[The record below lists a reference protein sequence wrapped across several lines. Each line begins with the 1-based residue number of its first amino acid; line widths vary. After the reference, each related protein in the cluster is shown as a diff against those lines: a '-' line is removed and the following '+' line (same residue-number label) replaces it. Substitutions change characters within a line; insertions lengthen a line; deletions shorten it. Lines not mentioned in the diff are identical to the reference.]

1 MAASTRPSIDVPG
14 AVRWIVRTLEENGF
28 ETWTVGGAV
37 RDALAGRPSGD
48 WDLATRAPPE
58 EVRRIFRRTV
68 PVGIDHGT
76 IGVLARDGTLYE
88 VTTFRK
94 DVETFG
100 RHAVVA
106 FAQTLAEDLHRRD
119 FTINAVA
126 WHPLRRELFDPHDGA
141 GDLERGILRTV
152 GDPRER
158 FAEDYLRVLRALRFA
173 GRFRLRIDPGTWE
186 ALGDATAHLDVLSPE
201 RVREELWKVLEGDP
215 APSRT
220 LELYRASGALAA
232 VIPELAAVTNGG
244 SIRAWAETLAVV
256 DVLPPRRG
264 ALRLAALL
272 ADVGRPPVREG
283 DPPLPPDAGP
293 ASSPIRLRAMVRS
306 AALLTRL
313 RHSNARVAEISGLV
327 GAGPELPG
335 VGASDEARR
344 RWLARVGRDRM
355 PDLVRWAGARA
366 RARVEG
372 DPAEV
377 ARTAR
382 GLRRTLAAGSPLTVG
397 ELAISGR
404 HLIGLGLKPGP
415 HFGVILE
422 ALLDRV
428 LADPGANDEERLT
441 QWALELAEAQGG

>member
-1 MAASTRPSIDVPG
+1 MAASHPPSIDVPG

-58 EVRRIFRRTV
+58 EVRRVFRRTV

-152 GDPRER
+152 GNPRDR

-173 GRFRLRIDPGTWE
+173 GRFRLQVDPGTWT
-186 ALGDATAHLDVLSPE
+186 ALGEATAHLDVLSPE

-215 APSRT
+215 TPSRA
-220 LELYRASGALAA
+220 LELYRESGALEAVVPEVAA
-232 VIPELAAVTNGG
+232 ATSGG
-244 SIRAWAETLAVV
+244 ATRAWTRTLAVV
-256 DVLPPRRG
+256 DALPARRG
-264 ALRLAALL
+264 ALRMAALL
-272 ADVGRPPVREG
+272 ADVGRPPIREG

-293 ASSPIRLRAMVRS
+293 AASPIRLRGMVRS

-313 RHSNARVAEISGLV
+313 RHSNARVAEISALV

-335 VGASDEARR
+335 SGEADETRR
-344 RWLARVGRDRM
+344 RWLARVGPGRM

-366 RARVEG
+366 RIEG
-372 DPAEV
+372 DPGEV
-377 ARTAR
+377 ARAAR
-382 GLRRTLAAGSPLTVG
+382 ALRETLAAGSPLTVG
-397 ELAISGR
+397 DLAISGR
-404 HLIGLGLKPGP
+404 DLIGLGLKPGP

-428 LADPGANDEERLT
+428 LADPGANEEERLRS
-441 QWALELAEAQGG
+441 WALELAEAHRD